1 MTDVAVDTALTSFET
16 KWASV
21 RPELELGLKFVAQR
35 ERRAHSAFTCLVFE
49 LEHVAFAIREV
60 EPATIKLQW
69 WAEEF
74 VQAGKGGARH
84 PLTQVLAA
92 HSRYAAVP
100 LAHWYEVVA
109 GALAQRAPSPA
120 ANRAA
125 LIDGHAALYR
135 PLAAIEAALF
145 PALDAAAVTSVRSLA
160 HALRDTA
167 ALGDALRDGRLPLPL
182 DLLAKHRLTRGDL
195 ARSSPPQVAIL
206 REWLLVLASDFSAA
220 AAAAHARGG
229 ALHAAAASAD
239 RWRACMAG
247 RAADPLVTLNAS
259 FALLPL
265 RATWAAWRAG
275 QRSRR

>member
-1 MTDVAVDTALTSFET
+1 MTDVAGNSALTSFET
-16 KWASV
+16 KWAAV
-21 RPELELGLKFVAQR
+21 RPEFERGLKFVAER
-35 ERRAHSAFTCLVFE
+35 ERRAQSAFTCLVFE
-49 LEHVAFAIREV
+49 LERVFAIREV

-69 WAEEF
+69 WADEF

-84 PLTQVLAA
+84 PLTRALAA

-120 ANRAA
+120 ADRAA

-135 PLAAIEAALF
+135 PLAAIEATLF
-145 PALDAAAVTSVRSLA
+145 PALDAAAATSVRSLA

-182 DLLAKHRLTRGDL
+182 DLLAKHRLARGDL
-195 ARSSPPQVAIL
+195 ASTSPPQVAML
-206 REWLLVLASDFSAA
+206 REWLLALASDFSVA

-239 RWRACMAG
+239 RWRARMAG
-247 RAADPLVTLNAS
+247 RAADPLLTLNAS
-259 FALLPL
+259 FALLPM

-275 QRSRR
+275 QRS

>member
-1 MTDVAVDTALTSFET
+1 MTDVAVDTPLTSFQT
-16 KWASV
+16 KWAAAH
-21 RPELELGLKFVAQR
+21 PEFELGLKFVAER
-35 ERRAHSAFTCLVFE
+35 ERRAQSAFACLVFE
-49 LEHVAFAIREV
+49 LEHVAFAIREA

-74 VQAGKGGARH
+74 ARAGKGDARH
-84 PLTQVLAA
+84 PLTQALAA

-109 GALAQRAPSPA
+109 GALAQRDPVPA
-120 ANRAA
+120 ADRAA
-125 LIDGHAALYR
+125 LLEGHAALYR
-135 PLAAIEAALF
+135 PLAVIEAALF
-145 PALDAAAVTSVRSLA
+145 PALDAAPAVSVRSLA
-160 HALRDTA
+160 RALRDTA

-182 DLLAKHRLTRGDL
+182 DLLAKHRLARGDL
-195 ARSSPPQVAIL
+195 ARTSPPQVAML
-206 REWLLVLASDFSAA
+206 REWLLALASDFSAA
-220 AAAAHARGG
+220 AAAAHARGC

-239 RWRACMAG
+239 HWRARMAG
-247 RAADPLVTLNAS
+247 RAVDPLVTLNAS